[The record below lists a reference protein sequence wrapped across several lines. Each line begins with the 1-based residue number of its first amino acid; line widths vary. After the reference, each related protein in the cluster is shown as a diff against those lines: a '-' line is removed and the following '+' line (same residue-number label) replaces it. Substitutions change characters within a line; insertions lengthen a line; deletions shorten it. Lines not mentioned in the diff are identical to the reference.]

1 MQRIVITGLG
11 AITPIGNTV
20 EEFWQNLTGGVSGIA
35 PVTQFDAGNLPVR
48 IAGEVKNFEPQ
59 KYMNIKAS
67 RRMSRAAQMSI
78 AATRQALEESK
89 LEITD
94 DNRENIGVVIN
105 TGGAGLCETYWET
118 LVIEQKG
125 PDRVSPFYI
134 PMMAPNMAS
143 CQVSITFG
151 ITGPA
156 MTAVAACAS
165 GVTAFLDAVRLLRSG
180 EVKVAITGG
189 TEASLNPLALASLA
203 NMQALSRNNDEPE
216 KASRPF
222 DRDRDGFVFAEGA
235 AVMILETLDHARA
248 RGARIIAEVLGGA
261 QTADA
266 FHITAPAPG
275 GAGAA
280 RALRKAM
287 QTCGIEPE
295 EVNYIVA
302 HGTGTPLNDAA
313 ETQAIK
319 TAFGGQAYRIPI
331 SSPKSMVGHLL
342 GAAGSIS
349 AMAAVLAI
357 RDGLIPPTINLDN
370 ATPECDLDY
379 VPNTAR
385 KATVDVALINGFG
398 FGGQN
403 GVTAFRAFHQ
413 TGSGPSKRSE
423 AYV

>member
-11 AITPIGNTV
+11 AITPIGNSV
-20 EEFWQNLTGGVSGIA
+20 DQFWKNLTEGVSGINHI
-35 PVTQFDAGNLPVR
+35 TQFDTTGLPVT
-48 IAGEVKNFEPQ
+48 IAGEVKDFEPGQ
-59 KYMNIKAS
+59 YMNVKAA

-78 AATRQALEESK
+78 AASRQALEEAK
-89 LEITD
+89 LEIND
-94 DNRENIGVVIN
+94 DNRENIAVVIN

-118 LVIEQKG
+118 LVIEKKG
-125 PDRVSPFYI
+125 PERVSPFYI

-180 EVKVAITGG
+180 EAQVAITGG
-189 TEASLNPLALASLA
+189 TESSLNPLALASLA
-203 NMQALSRNNDEPE
+203 NMQALSRRNQEPT

-222 DRDRDGFVFAEGA
+222 DRDRDGFVFSEGA
-235 AVMILETLDHARA
+235 AVTVLETLEHAQG

-266 FHITAPAPG
+266 FHITAPAPQ

-280 RALRKAM
+280 KALQKAM
-287 QTCGIEPE
+287 AACGLKPQDID
-295 EVNYIVA
+295 YIVA
-302 HGTGTPLNDAA
+302 HGTGTALNDVA

-319 TAFGGQAYRIPI
+319 TALGEQALSVPV

-349 AMAAVLAI
+349 ALAAILAI
-357 RDGLIPPTINLDN
+357 RDGIVPPTINLNN
-370 ATPECDLDY
+370 ADPHCDLDY
-379 VPNTAR
+379 VPNQAR
-385 KATVDVALINGFG
+385 YTPVEVALINGFG

-403 GVTAFRAFHQ
+403 GVAAFKAFRA
-413 TGSGPSKRSE
+413 
-423 AYV
+423 

>member
-11 AITPIGNTV
+11 AITPIGNSV
-20 EEFWQNLTGGVSGIA
+20 EEFWQNLTGGVSGIGEI
-35 PVTQFDAGNLPVR
+35 TQFETAALPVK
-48 IAGEVKNFEPQ
+48 IAGEVKGFVPRD
-59 KYMNIKAS
+59 YMDIKAS

-78 AATRQALEESK
+78 AATRQALEQSR

-94 DNRENIGVVIN
+94 ENRENIAVVIN

-118 LVIEQKG
+118 LVIEKKG

-165 GVTAFLDAVRLLRSG
+165 GVTAFLDAVRLIRNG
-180 EVKVAITGG
+180 EADVVITGG
-189 TEASLNPLALASLA
+189 TESSLNPLAIASLA
-203 NMQALSRNNDEPE
+203 NMQALSRHNHVPE

-235 AVMILETLDHARA
+235 AVMVLETLEHAQA
-248 RGARIIAEVLGGA
+248 RGATIIAEVLGGA

-266 FHITAPAPG
+266 FHITAPAPH

-280 RALRKAM
+280 RALKRAM
-287 QTCGIEPE
+287 ATTGVVPE
-295 EVNYIVA
+295 EVGYIVA
-302 HGTGTPLNDAA
+302 HGTGTSLNDAA
-313 ETQAIK
+313 ETEAIK
-319 TAFGGQAYRIPI
+319 TAFGEQAYHIPI

-349 AMAAVLAI
+349 GLAAVLAI
-357 RDGLIPPTINLDN
+357 RDGIIPPTINLEN
-370 ATPECDLDY
+370 ASPECDLDY

-385 KATVDVALINGFG
+385 KAPVEVALINGFG

-403 GVTAFRAFHQ
+403 GVTAFKAFH
-413 TGSGPSKRSE
+413 
-423 AYV
+423 